1 MKVFALTALLISICC
16 VEGGLVKRQAEEEP
30 QREVSNP
37 FTAQFTEFIRRL
49 QQETE
54 GLASTLKDSFGQTT
68 VEDLKSK
75 FDTAI
80 QQLQDSFTP
89 LTEQVR
95 QNVGRLFTLPSQAQ
109 QPVEE
114 GA

>member
-16 VEGGLVKRQAEEEP
+16 IEGGLVKRQAEEEP
-30 QREVSNP
+30 QGEVSTT
-37 FTAQFTEFIRRL
+37 FTSQLSEFIRKL

-54 GLASTLKDSFGQTT
+54 GFATSIKERFGQPT
-68 VEDLKSK
+68 VEDVRRQ

-80 QQLQDSFTP
+80 QQFQDSFDP
-89 LTEQVR
+89 IAEHIR
-95 QNVGRLFTLPSQAQ
+95 QNVGRLFTLPGQAQ

-114 GA
+114 GS